1 MSATAHSIPEA
12 DIRLQQ
18 SGGVARVTL
27 PGANR
32 YNPLTGSVID
42 GLHAVLDRIAEDD
55 SVRVVILDAEGKA
68 FCAGHDLKEVRAS
81 EDPAHHRDL
90 FGRCSAMMQRIVSL
104 PQPVIAQVQGI
115 ATAAGCQLVA
125 TCDLAVAAESARF
138 ATSGINLGLFCAT
151 PAVAVTRNVAPK
163 HAAHLLFTGEFIDA
177 RRAEAIGLVNQV
189 VADADLVQATQ
200 DLADTIAS
208 KPAVSIRAG
217 KDLLRRQ
224 RECGLADAYT
234 MATDTMACNMEAE
247 DAREGIDAFIEKRKP
262 RWS

>member
-1 MSATAHSIPEA
+1 MSATAPSMSNE
-12 DIRLQQ
+12 DIRVRQAD
-18 SGGVARVTL
+18 GIARITL

-32 YNPLTGSVID
+32 YNPLSGEVID
-42 GLHAVLDRIAEDD
+42 RLHALLDQVAEDTD
-55 SVRVVILDAEGKA
+55 VRVVVLDAEGKA

-90 FGRCSAMMQRIVSL
+90 FSRCSALMQRIVRL

-125 TCDLAVAAESARF
+125 TCDLAVAGESARF

-189 VADADLVQATQ
+189 VADDELAQATQ
-200 DLADTIAS
+200 TLAETIAA

-217 KDLLRRQ
+217 KELLQRQ
-224 RECGLADAYT
+224 LECGLGDAYA
-234 MATDTMACNMEAE
+234 MATETMACNMEAE
-247 DAREGIDAFIEKRKP
+247 EAREGIDAFIEKRKP